1 MLQCSSCLD
10 QVPPADGSLDDGLV
24 SALTALT
31 ECAQGLRSEPLKSE
45 VGRQTRHLLQ
55 QIEGT
60 CKAVVTVL
68 VDSLREPN
76 PDPVAFDQIWALRNI
91 GKQCVISRNWICAKQ
106 GIEAVA
112 QAMAQHPAH
121 AKLLE
126 EGAWLSYVLH
136 GVSGFVQ
143 LLKHSQAMPGNTL
156 GTMAV
161 QYATAKALRELS
173 EQQRE
178 RGKEGCMGWS
188 EADVLVLGLLAA
200 LRQHSQPNEELLCE
214 CFKALNE
221 LIHEHPGRGRLFME
235 QSGGEALL
243 KALSASSP
251 PGPNPTS
258 PKWRQAGIWL
268 MTNLVTGNPNAA
280 STLRSMGALDC
291 LVKCGQ
297 VLPGSGFDTMWTLGQ
312 VGGPLTILRLLERC
326 QNKEGLSVSL
336 KALSRLTWE
345 SLEDFQDQLPEV
357 LKELTKTIRLMD
369 ERLSKE
375 LQHALQALGGVLK
388 FYSAT
393 VPPSL
398 CPDMDAAVEL
408 MLNAVRSSDPDVAK
422 AASVCLG
429 HMATPQ
435 WRLPLQSALPTMR
448 CLWMAAG
455 ESKESCGNLRDLMW
469 AAGCI
474 NGLPVLTEAMRERIQ
489 CADLQHACLRAIVDI
504 ADEADRGSSVPA
516 APSAVNETVHV
527 VTAAMK
533 LHSSVVN
540 LQSCGCEALA
550 VLLTT
555 YKAEEVQ
562 RGQLSR
568 LSPDVPMEALEV
580 VLHALRR
587 FPNQFKVVEKVF
599 MALRRFL
606 EPITRDQECL
616 DAVKRTVKLLGES
629 DAVLQLRK
637 VFQDY
642 PKAQPDLLENACFA
656 FAMLAGIDAL
666 LKEAT
671 DGTVQIKSAAVQAL
685 CDLCRSFAELQPKAV
700 EIRNCAAGL
709 VASEVT
715 RGREG
720 EMGQQVVE
728 LQRRYQMLTGLLR

>member
-1 MLQCSSCLD
+1 M
-10 QVPPADGSLDDGLV
+10 VPPADDTDDGLV

-31 ECAQGLRSEPLKSE
+31 ECASRLQSEPLKSE

-76 PDPVAFDQIWALRNI
+76 PDAVAFDQLWALRNI
-91 GKQCVISRNWICAKQ
+91 AKQCVISRNWICAKQ

-112 QAMAQHPAH
+112 QAMAQHPSH
-121 AKLLE
+121 AKLQE

-143 LLKHSQAMPGNTL
+143 LLKLSQAMPGNTL

-188 EADVLVLGLLAA
+188 DADVLVVLLLAA

-243 KALSASSP
+243 KALSGNSP
-251 PGPNPTS
+251 PGPTGPTGA
-258 PKWRQAGIWL
+258 KWRQAGIWL
-268 MTNLVTGNPNAA
+268 MTNLVTGNPSAA

-357 LKELTKTIRLMD
+357 LKELTRSIRLMD
-369 ERLSKE
+369 QGDQRLSKE

-489 CADLQHACLRAIVDI
+489 CADLQHACLRAIVDL
-504 ADEADRGSSVPA
+504 ADEAEGGVPSVPSA
-516 APSAVNETVHV
+516 SGAVNETVQV
-527 VTAAMK
+527 VAAGMK

-562 RGQLSR
+562 RVGTPQRSSL
-568 LSPDVPMEALEV
+568 DVPLEALEV

-599 MALRRFL
+599 LALRRFL

-642 PKAQPDLLENACFA
+642 PKAQLDLLENACFA
-656 FAMLAGIDAL
+656 YAMLAGIDAL

-671 DGTVQIKSAAVQAL
+671 VGTVQIKSAAVQAL
-685 CDLCRSFAELQPKAV
+685 CDLCRSFAELQPKAA

-728 LQRRYQMLTGLLR
+728 LQRRYEMLTGLLR